1 LECGP
6 LTASSPFRK
15 AAFFS
20 YYDTGPKGWGLLP
33 SKHQLLCILT
43 FADGWAKLQKIEDQH
58 MEIKAI
64 RGFNDILPD
73 EIGKWQ
79 FVEKTAREVFEGFG
93 FMEIRIPILERTE
106 LFSRGIGEATDI
118 VEKEMYTF
126 ADRSGNSLTLRP
138 EATASMARAY
148 LEHQLYNF
156 DSLAKLYCIGPMFR
170 YERPQKGR
178 YRQFYQID
186 SEVFGVGNP
195 MVDAELIIMLL
206 HFLRSVGLEKLEL
219 QINTLGDRTCRPKYR
234 EGLKKYLEGR
244 AFQLCED
251 CRRRIETNPLRV
263 LDCKVETC
271 KQAIADA
278 PKVTDFICLECQ
290 KHFDSVKE
298 YLEAAGL
305 AYIVNPRMVRGLDYY
320 TRTAFE
326 VVSYQLGSQN
336 AVAGGGRYDNLF
348 QEIGGKEIPGIGF
361 AIGMERLISLLPQ
374 EKGFFKYPDL
384 FIAAL
389 GETPFKEASQIV
401 NRLHLEGIR
410 AELDYEGKSLKS
422 QMRRADKL
430 KARYTL
436 ILGEEELK
444 RKKAV
449 LRNMGTKAQE
459 EIPMGDGF
467 LNVIKDKISTI
478 D

>member
-1 LECGP
+1 
-6 LTASSPFRK
+6 
-15 AAFFS
+15 
-20 YYDTGPKGWGLLP
+20 
-33 SKHQLLCILT
+33 
-43 FADGWAKLQKIEDQH
+43 

-79 FVEKTAREVFEGFG
+79 FVEETAREVFEGFG
-93 FMEIRIPILERTE
+93 FSEIRIPLLERTE

-126 ADRSGNSLTLRP
+126 TDRSGNFLTLRP

-156 DSLAKLYCIGPMFR
+156 DSMAKLYCIGPMFR

-186 SEVFGVGNP
+186 VEVFGVENP
-195 MVDAELIIMLL
+195 IVDAELIVMLI
-206 HFLRSVGLEKLEL
+206 HFLKSVGIEKLEL
-219 QINTLGDRTCRPKYR
+219 QVNTLGDRTCRPKYR
-234 EGLKKYLEGR
+234 EGLKKYLEGKT
-244 AFQLCED
+244 FQLCED
-251 CRRRIETNPLRV
+251 CKRRLETNPLRV
-263 LDCKVETC
+263 LDCKVDTC

-278 PKVTDFICLECQ
+278 PKVTDFICSECQ
-290 KHFDSVKE
+290 KHFDRVKE
-298 YLEAAGL
+298 HLETARL
-305 AYIVNPRMVRGLDYY
+305 TYVLNPRMVRGLDYY

-361 AIGMERLISLLPQ
+361 AIGMERLISLLP
-374 EKGFFKYPDL
+374 EGKEFVKYPDL

-389 GETPFKEASQIV
+389 GEAPFNEAYRIV
-401 NRLHLEGIR
+401 NQLHLGGIR
-410 AELDYEGKSLKS
+410 AELDYDGKSLKS

-430 KARYTL
+430 KARYVL
-436 ILGEEELK
+436 ILGENELK
-444 RKKAV
+444 QGRAV
-449 LRNMGTKAQE
+449 LRNMETKSQE
-459 EIPMGDGF
+459 EIPLRD
-467 LNVIKDKISTI
+467 LAERLKLRIPHD
-478 D
+478 

>member
-1 LECGP
+1 
-6 LTASSPFRK
+6 
-15 AAFFS
+15 
-20 YYDTGPKGWGLLP
+20 
-33 SKHQLLCILT
+33 
-43 FADGWAKLQKIEDQH
+43 

-93 FMEIRIPILERTE
+93 FSEIRIPILEKTE

-118 VEKEMYTF
+118 VEKEMYSF

-148 LEHQLYNF
+148 LEHQLYTF
-156 DSLAKLYCIGPMFR
+156 DPVAKLYCIGPMFR

-186 SEVFGVGNP
+186 AEVFGVENA
-195 MVDAELIIMLL
+195 MVDAEVIVMLI
-206 HFLRSVGLEKLEL
+206 HFLKRVGFEKLEL

-234 EGLKKYLEGR
+234 EELKRFLESKS
-244 AFQLCED
+244 FQLCED
-251 CRRRIETNPLRV
+251 CQRRIQTNPLRIF
-263 LDCKVETC
+263 DCKVETC
-271 KQAIADA
+271 QEAIANA
-278 PKVTDFICLECQ
+278 PKVSDFICAECQ
-290 KHFDSVKE
+290 SHFDQVKK

-305 AYIVNPRMVRGLDYY
+305 QYILNPRMVRGLDYY

-348 QEIGGKEIPGIGF
+348 QEIGGLEIPGIGF
-361 AIGMERLISLLPQ
+361 AIGMERLVSLLPRDQ
-374 EKGFFKYPDL
+374 EFISYPHL

-389 GETPFKEASQIV
+389 GQGPSQEAYRIINQ
-401 NRLHLEGIR
+401 LHLEGIR

-430 KARYTL
+430 KARYVL
-436 ILGEEELK
+436 ILGEDELK
-444 RKKAV
+444 RGKAT
-449 LRNMGTKAQE
+449 LRNMETKSQE
-459 EIPMGDGF
+459 EISIDRVLETLKEKVKREADGA
-467 LNVIKDKISTI
+467 SG
-478 D
+478 